1 MVLTDEQRRR
11 MEENRKRA
19 LEIRRRK
26 QLENEQSGGGSSSI
40 SKSPQEERL
49 GSGSTNNDR
58 IEDSSQVEV
67 ESASAVETSLCKCG
81 TQRTKLTAGE
91 TAKFPGRGFY
101 NCNSCGKFDWADETP
116 TKLFDDKA
124 GPDCK
129 CKKASVQRAVKVA
142 NSPNKGRKFWC
153 CAKGKAPR
161 GCGFFEW
168 VDQSMAQST
177 GVTPRSLDYN
187 DADKKRPAL
196 PGYAS
201 YLSDWKK
208 TEVLQRMMEVDPK
221 FMMSYTGSRYD
232 SIEVVGTWKINNNV
246 QQEQFDAARAKM
258 KRESSKGNDDYGI
271 PDTYSVPMNELANT
285 PLNREAGEVILLHGT
300 SPDNLHSILFEGHKT
315 ALANKQGLFG
325 RGIYFAENAAKIDQ
339 YSTNDEWYQKDGN
352 VGELHDKIYKG
363 CGQMHPR
370 NVRYALACR
379 VLLGEHV
386 TTSDGKT
393 RLGDGENVFST
404 DDRNELAS
412 LPDGTTPGSLIAIPG
427 ERARYFREFMVYD
440 ESQVIVEYL
449 VAYKRVRNLC
459 ECGDKCIERTVTVQT
474 ENHGRKIH
482 LCPNNKRCA
491 FMLMLPLCKCGK
503 SATVKTSH
511 STNNPNRQY
520 YGCYQRRGRACDFFE
535 WKDASRAAASPSSHK
550 RARTT

>member
-1 MVLTDEQRRR
+1 MVVTDEQRRR
-11 MEENRKRA
+11 MDENRKRA
-19 LEIRRRK
+19 IEIRRRK
-26 QLENEQSGGGSSSI
+26 QLGNEQSGGGSSI
-40 SKSPQEERL
+40 VSKSPQEE
-49 GSGSTNNDR
+49 
-58 IEDSSQVEV
+58 
-67 ESASAVETSLCKCG
+67 SAFAIETSLCKCG
-81 TQRTKLTAGE
+81 TIRTKLTAGE
-91 TAKFPGRGFY
+91 TAKFPGRGYY
-101 NCNSCGKFDWADETP
+101 NCKSCSKFDWADESP

-129 CKKASVQRAVKVA
+129 CNKASVQRAIKKA
-142 NSPNKGRKFWC
+142 DSPNKGRKFWC
-153 CAKGKAPR
+153 CAKGKER
-161 GCGFFEW
+161 GCGFFEFI
-168 VDQSMAQST
+168 DQSMAQT
-177 GVTPRSLDYN
+177 AGGMAPRSLDYN
-187 DADKKRPAL
+187 ADKKRPAL

-208 TEVLQRMMEVDPK
+208 SEVLQRMMEVDPQ

-258 KRESSKGNDDYGI
+258 KKESPKGNSYGI
-271 PDTYSVPMNELANT
+271 PDSYSVPMHELANT
-285 PLNREAGEVILLHGT
+285 PLDRKAGEVILLHGT

-339 YSTNDEWYQKDGN
+339 YSTNDEWYKKDGN

-393 RLGDGENVFST
+393 RLGDGKNAFST
-404 DDRNELAS
+404 ADRNELAS
-412 LPDGTTPGSLIAIPG
+412 LPDGATPSSLIAIPG

-440 ESQVIVEYL
+440 ESQVFVEYL

-482 LCPNNKRCA
+482 FCPNNKKCQ
-491 FMLMLPLCKCGK
+491 FMQMLPLCKCGK

-511 STNNPNRQY
+511 SSNNPNRQY
-520 YGCYQRRGRACDFFE
+520 YGCYQRRGRGCGFFE